1 MGIQVLVQTH
11 KINKQQHRVRISLK
25 IYLNAR
31 KIINVMVTTAY
42 LVENY
47 VNFILSGRSLEL
59 SISVKKMKHC
69 F

>member
-1 MGIQVLVQTH
+1 MGIQVLVH
-11 KINKQQHRVRISLK
+11 ILKLNKHQHRVHISLK
-25 IYLNAR
+25 IYLIAW

-47 VNFILSGRSLEL
+47 VNFILTGRSLEL